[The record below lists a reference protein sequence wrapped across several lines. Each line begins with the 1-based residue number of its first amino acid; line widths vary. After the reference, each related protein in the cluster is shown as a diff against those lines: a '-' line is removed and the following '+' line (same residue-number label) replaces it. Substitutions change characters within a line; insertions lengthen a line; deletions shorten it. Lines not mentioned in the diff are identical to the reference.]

1 MSEIRTSTDSSLE
14 KPANNVSQRY
24 NRLRN
29 RVQQFLL
36 VPVQERLRYLFS
48 VPGVLL
54 PGMAPTGDPVA
65 FFALDRQSRLPTRT

>member
-14 KPANNVSQRY
+14 KPSNNVSQRY

-54 PGMAPTGDPVA
+54 PGMAPIRIRWP
-65 FFALDRQSRLPTRT
+65 FLALDRQSRLPTRT